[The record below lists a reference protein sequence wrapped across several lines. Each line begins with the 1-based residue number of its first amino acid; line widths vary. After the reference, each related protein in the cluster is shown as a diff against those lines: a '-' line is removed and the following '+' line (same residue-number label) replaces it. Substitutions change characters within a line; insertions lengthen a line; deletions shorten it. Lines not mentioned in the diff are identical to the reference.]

1 MSSPE
6 RAPISED
13 AAPDPP
19 TATAAPDTKE
29 TPRPIP
35 SRLLLV
41 RHGESTWNAEKRVQ
55 GQHDP
60 PLSELGRRQAGR
72 LAARLAGG
80 GPGAPFNT
88 DLLAA
93 RLAGRPLVA
102 LYSSDLRRAWQTA
115 EPIAE
120 AVGLEPI
127 PLRGLREIALG
138 DWEGKAREEL
148 AREFPEEWEAWSQ
161 RPSWDL
167 VPSGEGA
174 GPFERRVRET
184 LAWILS
190 QHTVGDILC
199 VTHGGVIQVAL
210 GSVVAPRRGS
220 DGLFPFVIENCSLT
234 VLQRSSSR
242 T

>member
-6 RAPISED
+6 RAPISEA
-13 AAPDPP
+13 AAPVPSP
-19 TATAAPDTKE
+19 VPSPAPAPDTKE
-29 TPRPIP
+29 TPRPLP
-35 SRLLLV
+35 SRVLLV

-72 LAARLAGG
+72 LAARLAG
-80 GPGAPFNT
+80 
-88 DLLAA
+88 
-93 RLAGRPLVA
+93 RPLVA

-120 AVGLEPI
+120 AVGLEPT

-138 DWEGKAREEL
+138 DWEGKTREEL
-148 AREFPEEWEAWSQ
+148 ASEFPEPWEAWSQ

-242 T
+242 TVVTAVNDTCHLS

>member
-6 RAPISED
+6 RAPISEA
-13 AAPDPP
+13 AAPVPSP
-19 TATAAPDTKE
+19 VPSAAPAPDTKE
-29 TPRPIP
+29 TPRPLP
-35 SRLLLV
+35 SRVLLV
-41 RHGESTWNAEKRVQ
+41 RHGESTWNAERRVQ

-60 PLSELGRRQAGR
+60 LLSEFGRRQAGQV
-72 LAARLAGG
+72 
-80 GPGAPFNT
+80 
-88 DLLAA
+88 AA

-127 PLRGLREIALG
+127 PLQGLREIALG
-138 DWEGKAREEL
+138 DWEGKTREEL

-190 QHTVGDILC
+190 QHTVGDVLC

-242 T
+242 TVVTAVNDTCHLS

>member
-6 RAPISED
+6 RAPISEA
-13 AAPDPP
+13 AAPVPSP
-19 TATAAPDTKE
+19 VPSAAPAPDTKE
-29 TPRPIP
+29 PPRPLP
-35 SRLLLV
+35 SRVLLV
-41 RHGESTWNAEKRVQ
+41 RHGESTWNAERRVQ

-60 PLSELGRRQAGR
+60 PLSEFGRRQAGQ
-72 LAARLAGG
+72 
-80 GPGAPFNT
+80 
-88 DLLAA
+88 LAA

-120 AVGLEPI
+120 AVGLEAI
-127 PLRGLREIALG
+127 PLQGLREIALG
-138 DWEGKAREEL
+138 DWEGKTREEL

-190 QHTVGDILC
+190 RHTVGDVLC

-242 T
+242 TVVTAVNDTCHLS